1 MASRIESIEIR
12 HWRRGDEEVLAKF
25 ANNRRIWRNLTDRF
39 PHPYD
44 LASAVA
50 WISTANTQPQDAQHF
65 AIIADEGV
73 GGGVGVKVVVGVTVA
88 VGVRVA
94 VGVCVCDWVGVRFEV
109 GVAVGVAVA
118 VGVRVAVA
126 VRVIVAVGVWVCGG
140 VGVGEGVYGSELGEA
155 WRLPGNNVLNNYGSG
170 ARMREVTPDGQVV
183 MHDRQ
188 DRQRS
193 IWRETLVS
201 GIYICTLSL
210 MAEMCRQRQPKRPW
224 RLCRRIYV
232 VVAQEVLPR

>member
-73 GGGVGVKVVVGVTVA
+73 DGGVGFQRLRDLSTRTAEIGYWIGEPFWGRGIATRALTAATELAFKNFDFVRLQAGVLEWNPA
-88 VGVRVA
+88 
-94 VGVCVCDWVGVRFEV
+94 
-109 GVAVGVAVA
+109 
-118 VGVRVAVA
+118 
-126 VRVIVAVGVWVCGG
+126 
-140 VGVGEGVYGSELGEA
+140 
-155 WRLPGNNVLNNYGSG
+155 
-170 ARMREVTPDGQVV
+170 
-183 MHDRQ
+183 
-188 DRQRS
+188 
-193 IWRETLVS
+193 
-201 GIYICTLSL
+201 
-210 MAEMCRQRQPKRPW
+210 
-224 RLCRRIYV
+224 
-232 VVAQEVLPR
+232 